1 MLSDKELEFLQY
13 WEENRIPQSTFIS
26 KLIRGLP
33 MAIIFGLPILFSVI
47 VVYFFFPDWYTKISD
62 TSAGTF
68 MAAVVA
74 VIIAILFF
82 SYFRMSFKWEM
93 NEQAYLELKYKQ
105 KKELSNT

>member
-13 WEENRIPQSTFIS
+13 WEQNRIPQSTFSS
-26 KLIRGLP
+26 KLSRGLP
-33 MAIIFGLPILFSVI
+33 MATIFGLPILFSVM

-62 TSAGTF
+62 TSSGTF
-68 MAAVVA
+68 IMVVIAVM
-74 VIIAILFF
+74 IAILFF
-82 SYFRMSFKWEM
+82 SYFRMHFKWEM